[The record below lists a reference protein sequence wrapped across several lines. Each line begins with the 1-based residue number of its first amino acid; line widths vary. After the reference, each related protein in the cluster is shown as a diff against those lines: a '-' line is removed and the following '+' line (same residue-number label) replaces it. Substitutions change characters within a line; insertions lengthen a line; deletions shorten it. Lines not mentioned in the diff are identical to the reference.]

1 VARYTPPDVAALS
14 PAQRAVYEAT
24 RAGRRGTVPANV
36 LVWLASP
43 ELAGRAAHL
52 GEFIRYGTA
61 LSPAQSELAILIV
74 ARHWSCHYEW
84 AIHAVEAARAGVAA
98 DIVTAIADRQRP
110 ALADLDQVIYD
121 LVDQLVDG
129 GVAEAT
135 FVDAEHRLGRAA
147 LVELVGLVGYYTMV
161 AMTLNAFEVPVP
173 DGAPRLP

>member
-36 LVWLASP
+36 LAWLASP

>member
-24 RAGRRGTVPANV
+24 RDGRRGPLPANV
-36 LVWLASP
+36 LAWLASP

-98 DIVTAIADRQRP
+98 DIVTAIADRLRP
-110 ALADLDQVIYD
+110 ARADLDQVIYD